1 MKKLI
6 FYFFVLFSTS
16 LFAQVGINT
25 TTPNAQLDIRSS
37 NQVAPASTDGMLIPK
52 IDTFPAVNPTVVQQG
67 MLVYLTSNVGS
78 NPQGFYYWNNP
89 TTTWIPIGNNNNNN
103 WNVSGNLGTND
114 LTNFIGTLDNTPLNF
129 RVNNSN
135 VGKFNSGLNNYA
147 IGLNTLTQTN
157 PGTQTIAIGTGA
169 GRFQQTGT
177 FGNIYMGH
185 LAGENNATGLRNTFI
200 GLSAGRNNTS
210 ASNSTIIGFNAG
222 VSSNGS
228 SNTFL
233 GFASGF
239 ANTTSGLNT
248 FIGAGSGQSNTTGN
262 INTYIGALSGSS
274 NTIGQNNTFLGHQSG
289 VNNISGNDNLF
300 LGQLSGQN
308 NTIGSANTAI
318 GKSTRFLAS
327 DLNNSTAIGNLA
339 AVGASNSL
347 VLGSINGINGA
358 TSSVNV
364 GIGTTTPLDPLHIVG
379 NLRMVDG
386 NQAVGRVLT
395 SDANGTATWQNTTLS
410 AWGLNGNASTN
421 PTVNFIGT
429 TDNQDVVFRRNNLQ
443 SGLIGLTNTSLGSSS
458 LSSNP
463 TGTNN
468 TAVGR
473 FSLSSNTTGSF
484 NTAIGGF
491 ALSNSPNGANNTAVG
506 YQANV
511 NNTSGQSNTSLGQ
524 LALLN
529 TTSGG
534 FNTAIGRQ
542 SLTNNITGSSNT
554 VLGALSNVGAN
565 NLINATAIGARTQV
579 DNSNS
584 VVIGSVFGIN
594 GATSS
599 VNVGIGTTA
608 PARRLH
614 VSNGTSG
621 GTSSFGTGI
630 LLESNTNV
638 YQHFLSPNTN
648 ECGLWFGSEVSSING
663 GIIFNNFNQ
672 SISFRTGGGFS
683 RMFISNIGDV
693 GIGTFV
699 PGGQFELSLN
709 EGRKPLSNFWTTT
722 SDARLKII
730 NGIYEKGLS
739 EIIQLNPI
747 RYNYKNSDKRTF
759 EQKVLNQEATGFLAQ
774 EVQQIF
780 PEAVG
785 VDRDGYLNF
794 DIHPIMIASINA
806 FKELNKKY
814 EELKTKNDVLEN
826 KLNELLIRIE
836 KIENK

>member
-1 MKKLI
+1 MKK
-6 FYFFVLFSTS
+6 YYVLLCLFFSTF
-16 LFAQVGINT
+16 LLAQVGINT
-25 TTPNAQLDIRSS
+25 TTPNAQLHIQSFNQAAPS
-37 NQVAPASTDGMLIPK
+37 NTDGLLIPK
-52 IDTFPAVNPTVVQQG
+52 VDTFPVTNPTIDQQG
-67 MLVYLTSNVGS
+67 MLVYLTTNVGS
-78 NPQGFYYWNNP
+78 NPPGFYYWNNP
-89 TTTWIPIGNNNNNN
+89 TTSWIPIGNNNNNN
-103 WNVSGNLGTND
+103 WNLTGNLGADDT
-114 LTNFIGTLDNTPLNF
+114 TNFIGTLDNTPLNF

-135 VGKFNSGLNNYA
+135 VGKFNSSLNNYA

-157 PGTQTIAIGTGA
+157 PGTQSIAIGTGA

-200 GLSAGRNNTS
+200 GFSAARNNTS
-210 ASNSTIIGFNAG
+210 ASNCTIIGFNAG
-222 VSSNGS
+222 ASSNGS

-248 FIGAGSGQSNTTGN
+248 FIGASSGQSNTTGD

-274 NTIGQNNTFLGHQSG
+274 NITGQNNTFLGHQSG
-289 VNNISGNDNLF
+289 VNNVSGNDNLF

-318 GKSTRFLAS
+318 GKSTRFLS
-327 DLNNSTAIGNLA
+327 NNLNNATAIGNLA
-339 AVGASNSL
+339 AVGTSNAL
-347 VLGSINGINGA
+347 ILGSINGVNGA

-364 GIGTTTPLDPLHIVG
+364 GIGTSTPLDRLHIVG

-386 NQAVGRVLT
+386 NQAAGRVLT
-395 SDANGTATWQNTTLS
+395 SDVNGTATWQNTTVS
-410 AWGLNGNASTN
+410 AWGLNGNAVTN
-421 PTVNFIGT
+421 SAINFIGT

-443 SGLIGLTNTSLGSSS
+443 SGLIGLTNTSFGSSS

-468 TAVGR
+468 TAIGR

-491 ALSNSPNGANNTAVG
+491 ALSNSSNGANNTAVG
-506 YQANV
+506 YQANL
-511 NNTSGQSNTSLGQ
+511 NNTFGQSNTSLGQ

-554 VLGALSNVGAN
+554 VLGALSNVGTD
-565 NLINATAIGARTQV
+565 NLVNATAIGARAQV
-579 DNSNS
+579 DSSNS
-584 VVIGSVFGIN
+584 VVIGSISGIN
-594 GATSS
+594 GGTG
-599 VNVGIGTTA
+599 VNVGIGTTI

-621 GTSSFGTGI
+621 GISSFGTGI
-630 LLESNTNV
+630 LLESNTSV
-638 YQHFLSPNTN
+638 YQHFLSPSSS
-648 ECGLWFGSEVSSING
+648 ESGLWFGSEVSSING
-663 GIIFNNFNQ
+663 GINFNNFNQ
-672 SISFRTGGGFS
+672 SMSFRTGGGLT
-683 RMFISNIGDV
+683 RMTINNLGDV
-693 GIGTFV
+693 SIGAV
-699 PGGQFELSLN
+699 LPGGQFELSLN

-722 SDARLKII
+722 SDARLKNV
-730 NGIYEKGLS
+730 NGFYEKGLS
-739 EIIQLNPI
+739 EIVQLKPI

-785 VDRDGYLNF
+785 LDRDGYLNF

-806 FKELNKKY
+806 FKELNNKY
-814 EELKTKNDVLEN
+814 EELKNKKEELEAKLNSLMNRIEALEN
-826 KLNELLIRIE
+826 K
-836 KIENK
+836 